1 MSQPRS
7 IAIAGIHTG
16 IGKTIVSALLCE
28 AWQAD
33 YWKPV
38 QAGSLEYSDSRQVYD
53 LLSVPANRV
62 HAEAVQLQ
70 MAASPHK
77 AAAAEQR
84 PFDFRDF
91 IFPQTDNLLLA
102 ETAGGLLS
110 PIDQQHTM
118 ADFIA
123 HFDMPMV
130 LVTRNYL
137 GSINHTLLCL
147 EVIRQRGLNLLAL
160 VVNGPRD
167 AASEDFI
174 RSRSGDLPFIY
185 SPELDMLNA
194 DRAAAAVPDLRRQL
208 AAALPAYG
216 IPLNTTL

>member
-28 AWQAD
+28 AWGAD

-38 QAGSLEYSDSRQVYD
+38 QAGSLEYSDSRQVRE
-53 LLSVPANRV
+53 LLTEPANRV
-62 HAEAVQLQ
+62 HPEAVQLEL
-70 MAASPHK
+70 AASPHK
-77 AAAAEQR
+77 AAAAEHNL
-84 PFDFRDF
+84 FDFRDF
-91 IFPQTDNLLLA
+91 VFPQTPNLLIT

-110 PIDQQHTM
+110 PIDQQYTM
-118 ADFIA
+118 ADFIG
-123 HFDMPMV
+123 HFNLPLL
-130 LVTRNYL
+130 LVTRNDL

-147 EVIRQRGLNLLAL
+147 ELIRQYGLNLLAL

-167 AASEDFI
+167 TASEDFI

-185 SPELDMLNA
+185 SPELDTLDA
-194 DRAAAAVPDLRRQL
+194 IHAATAARLLRPQLDL
-208 AAALPAYG
+208 ALPDYV
-216 IPLNTTL
+216 TS